1 MPETK
6 VAEVIKFFAKPSVA
20 ALLVTDGPLK
30 VGDTIR
36 VKGHTTDFTMVVD
49 SMQINNQS
57 VSEAKT
63 GDDVGI
69 LVKERTRPGD
79 IAYKVTEG

>member
-1 MPETK
+1 MPEIK